1 MPPPFVLARP
11 RPVRPGRTP
20 SNRDFPGTR
29 ELHGDDHARP
39 GLAPAR
45 LTCDRSSAIGGI
57 EPCDNR
63 LPRAASYAIIPY
75 IS

>member
-1 MPPPFVLARP
+1 MPPPFVLGADQAAP
-11 RPVRPGRTP
+11 C
-20 SNRDFPGTR
+20 NRASPGTR
-29 ELHGDDHARP
+29 ELRDADHARP

-45 LTCDRSSAIGGI
+45 LTCDRSSAVGWI